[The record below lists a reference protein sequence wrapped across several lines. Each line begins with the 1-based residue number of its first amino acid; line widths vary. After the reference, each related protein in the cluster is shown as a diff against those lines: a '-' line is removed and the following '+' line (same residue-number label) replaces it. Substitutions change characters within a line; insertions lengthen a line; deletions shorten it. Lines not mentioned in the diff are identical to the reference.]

1 MNRGSEW
8 RVWDLHFHTPA
19 SYDYKDKS
27 ITNEDLILGLA
38 KAGVSVVAI
47 TDHHVIDVSRIH
59 ELQEIG
65 KKHGV
70 YVLPGIEFCSELGG
84 SESIHFIGI
93 FSENADLNSIWTKIQ
108 GTCNLTNADIEAKGY
123 ERVCCEFVKTS
134 NLILSLGGLITVHAG
149 NKSNSLECIKN
160 SLLVKQELKQDILSK
175 FRPML
180 EIGKPEDAEGYKKY
194 VFPDIKFSLPIIICS
209 DNHDIKNYYV
219 KEKMWIKADP
229 TFEGLKQVLYEPLER
244 TEIQQI
250 KPDDKNI
257 YQVIDSVTLAEDGF
271 WRGHIL
277 LNPNL
282 NTIIGGR
289 STGKS
294 TLLKAIAAKHGCKE
308 TEQDAFIM
316 SHLHGVS
323 IQWKDGTDQLGREI
337 DYFKQSYM
345 HEIASDEVKTNE
357 LIESI
362 IRNNDNSE
370 IISTYYSDVNSK
382 SKELTEQIFSIF
394 QLTKDFFSK
403 VAELASLGKR
413 EGVAQQIVILKKQI
427 SEIQKGSSISE
438 DELRVFN
445 DQVNLMKTYVH
456 EIELAENDLK
466 ILDKAL
472 VVTPFNNYEE
482 LCNLASLSF
491 RLNQVDLLREIQNIK
506 LSTENNLISLV
517 RKYKDETIKAKVDL
531 EKKSAQIKAS
541 ESYKHG
547 IQFIEGNKEMKDI
560 QGKLLEEEKKLSS
573 IDKLVA
579 STNILK
585 DKLKSQLD
593 AIVLLHSSFK
603 SIASDVCNNLVV
615 SYDGLVINVIPRFKS
630 DEFRAF
636 IESRLNQRGA
646 ERQQYIASILNNYDD
661 NNKNYAQDILKR
673 LLNGELL
680 LKNGYDP
687 LNVATELLAK
697 SWYSLNYEL
706 TYQNDKFKEMSEGKQ
721 AFVILKLL
729 LEFSDKKCPI
739 LIDQPEDSLD
749 NRAIYNELVEYIK
762 KKKKERQIILV
773 THNSNVVVSADAEN
787 VIVANQEGTDSH
799 NSDGFRFQYVNGSLE
814 FTRPKKKEENVVLLS
829 QGIREHVCDIL
840 EGGKTAFEKRELK
853 YGFRRQ

>member
-27 ITNEDLILGLA
+27 ITNEELILGLA

-108 GTCNLTNADIEAKGY
+108 GTCNLTNADIKAKGY

-160 SLLVKQELKQDILSK
+160 SLLVKQELKQDILTK
-175 FRPML
+175 FHPML
-180 EIGKPEDAEGYKKY
+180 EIGKPEDADGYKRF

-209 DNHDIKNYYV
+209 DNHDIKNYHV

-244 TEIQQI
+244 TKIQQI

-271 WRGHIL
+271 WREHIL

-308 TEQDAFIM
+308 TEQDAFIK

-345 HEIASDEVKTNE
+345 HDIASDEVKTNE

-362 IRNNDNSE
+362 IRNNDKSE
-370 IISTYYSDVNSK
+370 IIYTYYSDVNSK

-394 QLTKDFFSK
+394 QLTKDFYSK

-413 EGVAQQIVILKKQI
+413 EGVAQQIVILKEQI

-445 DQVNLMKTYVH
+445 NQVNLIKTYAH

-482 LCNLASLSF
+482 FCNLAGLSF
-491 RLNQVDLLREIQNIK
+491 RLNQVDLLREIKNIK
-506 LSTENNLISLV
+506 LSAEKNLISLV
-517 RKYKDETIKAKVDL
+517 RKYKDETI
-531 EKKSAQIKAS
+531 
-541 ESYKHG
+541 
-547 IQFIEGNKEMKDI
+547 
-560 QGKLLEEEKKLSS
+560 
-573 IDKLVA
+573 
-579 STNILK
+579 
-585 DKLKSQLD
+585 
-593 AIVLLHSSFK
+593 
-603 SIASDVCNNLVV
+603 
-615 SYDGLVINVIPRFKS
+615 
-630 DEFRAF
+630 
-636 IESRLNQRGA
+636 
-646 ERQQYIASILNNYDD
+646 
-661 NNKNYAQDILKR
+661 
-673 LLNGELL
+673 
-680 LKNGYDP
+680 
-687 LNVATELLAK
+687 
-697 SWYSLNYEL
+697 
-706 TYQNDKFKEMSEGKQ
+706 
-721 AFVILKLL
+721 
-729 LEFSDKKCPI
+729 
-739 LIDQPEDSLD
+739 
-749 NRAIYNELVEYIK
+749 
-762 KKKKERQIILV
+762 
-773 THNSNVVVSADAEN
+773 SN
-787 VIVANQEGTDSH
+787 
-799 NSDGFRFQYVNGSLE
+799 
-814 FTRPKKKEENVVLLS
+814 
-829 QGIREHVCDIL
+829 
-840 EGGKTAFEKRELK
+840 
-853 YGFRRQ
+853 

>member
-1 MNRGSEW
+1 
-8 RVWDLHFHTPA
+8 
-19 SYDYKDKS
+19 
-27 ITNEDLILGLA
+27 
-38 KAGVSVVAI
+38 
-47 TDHHVIDVSRIH
+47 
-59 ELQEIG
+59 
-65 KKHGV
+65 
-70 YVLPGIEFCSELGG
+70 
-84 SESIHFIGI
+84 
-93 FSENADLNSIWTKIQ
+93 
-108 GTCNLTNADIEAKGY
+108 
-123 ERVCCEFVKTS
+123 
-134 NLILSLGGLITVHAG
+134 
-149 NKSNSLECIKN
+149 
-160 SLLVKQELKQDILSK
+160 
-175 FRPML
+175 
-180 EIGKPEDAEGYKKY
+180 
-194 VFPDIKFSLPIIICS
+194 
-209 DNHDIKNYYV
+209 
-219 KEKMWIKADP
+219 MWIKADP

-244 TEIQQI
+244 TTIQQI

-362 IRNNDNSE
+362 IRNNDKSE

-394 QLTKDFFSK
+394 QLTKDFYSK

-413 EGVAQQIVILKKQI
+413 EGVAQQIIILNKQI

-579 STNILK
+579 SINILK

-636 IESRLNQRGA
+636 IETRLNQRGA
-646 ERQQYIASILNNYDD
+646 ERQQYIASILNNYDG
-661 NNKNYAQDILKR
+661 NNENYAQDVLKR

-814 FTRPKKKEENVVLLS
+814 FTRPKKKEENVVLFS

-853 YGFRRQ
+853 YGFRRP

>member
-1 MNRGSEW
+1 M
-8 RVWDLHFHTPA
+8 
-19 SYDYKDKS
+19 
-27 ITNEDLILGLA
+27 
-38 KAGVSVVAI
+38 
-47 TDHHVIDVSRIH
+47 
-59 ELQEIG
+59 
-65 KKHGV
+65 
-70 YVLPGIEFCSELGG
+70 
-84 SESIHFIGI
+84 
-93 FSENADLNSIWTKIQ
+93 
-108 GTCNLTNADIEAKGY
+108 
-123 ERVCCEFVKTS
+123 
-134 NLILSLGGLITVHAG
+134 ITVHAG

-394 QLTKDFFSK
+394 QLTKDFYSK

-579 STNILK
+579 SINILK

-814 FTRPKKKEENVVLLS
+814 FTRPKKKEENVVLFS

-853 YGFRRQ
+853 YGFRRP

>member
-1 MNRGSEW
+1 M
-8 RVWDLHFHTPA
+8 
-19 SYDYKDKS
+19 
-27 ITNEDLILGLA
+27 
-38 KAGVSVVAI
+38 
-47 TDHHVIDVSRIH
+47 
-59 ELQEIG
+59 
-65 KKHGV
+65 
-70 YVLPGIEFCSELGG
+70 
-84 SESIHFIGI
+84 
-93 FSENADLNSIWTKIQ
+93 
-108 GTCNLTNADIEAKGY
+108 
-123 ERVCCEFVKTS
+123 
-134 NLILSLGGLITVHAG
+134 ITVHAG

-323 IQWKDGTDQLGREI
+323 IQWKDGTDQFGREI

-394 QLTKDFFSK
+394 QLTKDFYSK

-531 EKKSAQIKAS
+531 EKNSAQIKAS

-579 STNILK
+579 SINILK

-814 FTRPKKKEENVVLLS
+814 FTRPKKKEENVVLFS

-840 EGGKTAFEKRELK
+840 ESGKTAFEKRELK
-853 YGFRRQ
+853 YGFRRP

>member
-1 MNRGSEW
+1 
-8 RVWDLHFHTPA
+8 
-19 SYDYKDKS
+19 
-27 ITNEDLILGLA
+27 
-38 KAGVSVVAI
+38 
-47 TDHHVIDVSRIH
+47 
-59 ELQEIG
+59 
-65 KKHGV
+65 
-70 YVLPGIEFCSELGG
+70 
-84 SESIHFIGI
+84 
-93 FSENADLNSIWTKIQ
+93 
-108 GTCNLTNADIEAKGY
+108 
-123 ERVCCEFVKTS
+123 
-134 NLILSLGGLITVHAG
+134 
-149 NKSNSLECIKN
+149 
-160 SLLVKQELKQDILSK
+160 
-175 FRPML
+175 
-180 EIGKPEDAEGYKKY
+180 
-194 VFPDIKFSLPIIICS
+194 
-209 DNHDIKNYYV
+209 
-219 KEKMWIKADP
+219 MWIKADP

-244 TEIQQI
+244 TTIQQI

-257 YQVIDSVTLAEDGF
+257 YQVIDSITLAEDGF

-308 TEQDAFIM
+308 TEQDTFIM

-362 IRNNDNSE
+362 IRNNDKSE

-394 QLTKDFFSK
+394 QLTKDFYSR
-403 VAELASLGKR
+403 VAELKSLGKR

-445 DQVNLMKTYVH
+445 DQVNLIKTYVH

-482 LCNLASLSF
+482 FCNLASLSF

-579 STNILK
+579 SINILK

-636 IESRLNQRGA
+636 IETRLNQRGA
-646 ERQQYIASILNNYDD
+646 ERQQYIASILNNYDG
-661 NNKNYAQDILKR
+661 NNENYAQDVLKR

-729 LEFSDKKCPI
+729 LEFSEKKCPI

-799 NSDGFRFQYVNGSLE
+799 NRDGFRFQYVNGSLE
-814 FTRPKKKEENVVLLS
+814 FTSPKKKEENVVLFS

-853 YGFRRQ
+853 YGFRRP

>member
-1 MNRGSEW
+1 M
-8 RVWDLHFHTPA
+8 
-19 SYDYKDKS
+19 
-27 ITNEDLILGLA
+27 
-38 KAGVSVVAI
+38 
-47 TDHHVIDVSRIH
+47 
-59 ELQEIG
+59 
-65 KKHGV
+65 
-70 YVLPGIEFCSELGG
+70 
-84 SESIHFIGI
+84 
-93 FSENADLNSIWTKIQ
+93 
-108 GTCNLTNADIEAKGY
+108 
-123 ERVCCEFVKTS
+123 
-134 NLILSLGGLITVHAG
+134 
-149 NKSNSLECIKN
+149 
-160 SLLVKQELKQDILSK
+160 
-175 FRPML
+175 
-180 EIGKPEDAEGYKKY
+180 
-194 VFPDIKFSLPIIICS
+194 
-209 DNHDIKNYYV
+209 
-219 KEKMWIKADP
+219 
-229 TFEGLKQVLYEPLER
+229 
-244 TEIQQI
+244 
-250 KPDDKNI
+250 
-257 YQVIDSVTLAEDGF
+257 
-271 WRGHIL
+271 
-277 LNPNL
+277 NPNL

-308 TEQDAFIM
+308 TEQDAFIK

-323 IQWKDGTDQLGREI
+323 IHWKDGTDQLGREI

-394 QLTKDFFSK
+394 QLTKDFYSK

-413 EGVAQQIVILKKQI
+413 EGVAQQIVILNKQI

-445 DQVNLMKTYVH
+445 DQVNLMKTYEH
-456 EIELAENDLK
+456 EIELAENDIK

-506 LSTENNLISLV
+506 LSTENSLISLV

-579 STNILK
+579 SINILK

-636 IESRLNQRGA
+636 IETRLNQRGA
-646 ERQQYIASILNNYDD
+646 ERQQYIASILNNYDG
-661 NNKNYAQDILKR
+661 NNENYAQDVLKR

-814 FTRPKKKEENVVLLS
+814 FTSPKKKEENVVLFS

-840 EGGKTAFEKRELK
+840 EGGKAAFEKRELK
-853 YGFRRQ
+853 YGFRRP

>member
-1 MNRGSEW
+1 M
-8 RVWDLHFHTPA
+8 
-19 SYDYKDKS
+19 
-27 ITNEDLILGLA
+27 
-38 KAGVSVVAI
+38 
-47 TDHHVIDVSRIH
+47 
-59 ELQEIG
+59 
-65 KKHGV
+65 
-70 YVLPGIEFCSELGG
+70 
-84 SESIHFIGI
+84 
-93 FSENADLNSIWTKIQ
+93 
-108 GTCNLTNADIEAKGY
+108 
-123 ERVCCEFVKTS
+123 
-134 NLILSLGGLITVHAG
+134 
-149 NKSNSLECIKN
+149 
-160 SLLVKQELKQDILSK
+160 
-175 FRPML
+175 
-180 EIGKPEDAEGYKKY
+180 
-194 VFPDIKFSLPIIICS
+194 
-209 DNHDIKNYYV
+209 
-219 KEKMWIKADP
+219 
-229 TFEGLKQVLYEPLER
+229 
-244 TEIQQI
+244 
-250 KPDDKNI
+250 
-257 YQVIDSVTLAEDGF
+257 
-271 WRGHIL
+271 
-277 LNPNL
+277 NPNL

-382 SKELTEQIFSIF
+382 SKELTEKIFSIF
-394 QLTKDFFSK
+394 QLTKDFYSK

-506 LSTENNLISLV
+506 LGTENNLISLV

-579 STNILK
+579 SINILK

-814 FTRPKKKEENVVLLS
+814 FTRPKKKEENVVLFS

-853 YGFRRQ
+853 YGFRRP